1 MSNVSPIQS
10 QNFSN
15 PPQHTGNTAPA
26 SSSDGFAKALTGL
39 ASVAVP
45 VADTAMRLST
55 GGSTSLRS
63 LGLGSIPGSNA
74 SGSQNADYMAD
85 LLAKQEEVQMRNMQF
100 TTISNVSKTEHET
113 RMSAV
118 RNIRA

>member
-1 MSNVSPIQS
+1 MNPVNPIQS

-15 PPQHTGNTAPA
+15 PPQHTGNTAANPN
-26 SSSDGFAKALTGL
+26 GFGQALAAT
-39 ASVAVP
+39 AAVAVP
-45 VADTAMRLST
+45 IADTAISLAT
-55 GGSTSLRS
+55 GRSSSLRG
-63 LGLGSIPGSNA
+63 LGLGSVPGSTA
-74 SGSQNADYMAD
+74 SGAQNANYMND